1 MRKIISSL
9 LALTLVTQISSCG
22 YVFHPDRRGQTNS
35 DKIDWAIV
43 GLDAIGLV
51 FFIVP
56 GVIAYA
62 VDIYSGTIYLKKNVF
77 GYSATSIEG
86 DWSNA
91 EIIKV
96 DPKKISDASV
106 VQAIKQ
112 RTGITVNYDD
122 PKLKVYTSDGR
133 KLAIL

>member
-35 DKIDWAIV
+35 DKVDWAIV

-56 GVIAYA
+56 GLIAYA
-62 VDIYSGTIYLKKNVF
+62 VDVYSGTIYLKKTAT
-77 GYSATSIEG
+77 GYSAASIEG

-91 EIIKV
+91 EIIKL

-122 PKLKVYTSDGR
+122 PRLKVYTSDGR
-133 KLAIL
+133 KLASL